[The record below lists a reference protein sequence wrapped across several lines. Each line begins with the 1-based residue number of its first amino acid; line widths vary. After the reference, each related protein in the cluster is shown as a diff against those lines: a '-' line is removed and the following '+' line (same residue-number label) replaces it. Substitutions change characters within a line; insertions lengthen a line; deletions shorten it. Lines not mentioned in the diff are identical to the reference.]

1 MSKILL
7 AFCLQKKLK
16 VFGECLITEK
26 KRSGFEVLK
35 HGEAKCIT
43 KYKTKKR
50 SGFEVFKHGEAKCIT
65 KYKMKKQSRFEGVTH
80 GKAMCVIQLTGI
92 VNYIKTDYLSN
103 TIY

>member
-1 MSKILL
+1 MSQILL

-43 KYKTKKR
+43 KYKMKKR
-50 SGFEVFKHGEAKCIT
+50 SG
-65 KYKMKKQSRFEGVTH
+65 FEGVTH

-103 TIY
+103 NIY

>member
-1 MSKILL
+1 MSQILL
-7 AFCLQKKLK
+7 AFCLQKNLK
-16 VFGECLITEK
+16 VFGECLITE
-26 KRSGFEVLK
+26 
-35 HGEAKCIT
+35 
-43 KYKTKKR
+43 KKR

-65 KYKMKKQSRFEGVTH
+65 KYKTKKQSRFEGVTHGEAKCITKYKMKKRSGFEGVTH

>member
-1 MSKILL
+1 MSQILL

-26 KRSGFEVLK
+26 KRSGFEVFK

-50 SGFEVFKHGEAKCIT
+50 SGFDVLKHGE
-65 KYKMKKQSRFEGVTH
+65 
-80 GKAMCVIQLTGI
+80 AMCVIQLTGI

>member
-1 MSKILL
+1 MSQAFS
-7 AFCLQKKLK
+7 AFCLQKKQK
-16 VFGECLITEK
+16 VFGECIITEK

-43 KYKTKKR
+43 KYKMKKR
-50 SGFEVFKHGEAKCIT
+50 SG
-65 KYKMKKQSRFEGVTH
+65 FEGVTH

>member
-1 MSKILL
+1 MSQILL

-16 VFGECLITEK
+16 VFDECLITEK
-26 KRSGFEVLK
+26 KRSG
-35 HGEAKCIT
+35 
-43 KYKTKKR
+43 
-50 SGFEVFKHGEAKCIT
+50 
-65 KYKMKKQSRFEGVTH
+65 FEGVTH

>member
-1 MSKILL
+1 MTNTLRGVFLLCTMRQILSV
-7 AFCLQKKLK
+7 FCLQKKLK

-43 KYKTKKR
+43 KYKMKKR
-50 SGFEVFKHGEAKCIT
+50 SG
-65 KYKMKKQSRFEGVTH
+65 FEGVTH

>member
-1 MSKILL
+1 MSQILL

-26 KRSGFEVLK
+26 KQSRFEGV
-35 HGEAKCIT
+35 T
-43 KYKTKKR
+43 
-50 SGFEVFKHGEAKCIT
+50 HGEAKCIT
-65 KYKMKKQSRFEGVTH
+65 KYKMKKRSGFEGVTH